1 MRMRISRARG
11 LLAALGALLGAS
23 ACVPDP
29 VQWDAGDRRINAIA
43 APHTHL
49 VFEGRVPVFIA
60 AWIPP
65 MPPYGGTG
73 GPACP
78 GTVVASRA
86 AADTSYAAWWAP
98 NADSSVRL
106 VVARSDDGGY
116 NWHPPVVADSTD
128 IAHAGCQRAAP
139 YLSADSTNGYVHV
152 VYFLQAKEGPGLFFT
167 HSMGQGEMFHAPVPV
182 VYGDRVS
189 ASAVSASGDT
199 LAVAYT
205 DPNASMPQVWL
216 AISRTTGHIFE
227 HRVAVSPSEV
237 VASEPLVAVRG
248 RRVAVSWFET
258 PRGGGRGV
266 TVVRTGT
273 LR

>member
-1 MRMRISRARG
+1 M
-11 LLAALGALLGAS
+11 
-23 ACVPDP
+23 
-29 VQWDAGDRRINAIA
+29 NAIA

-49 VFEGRVPVFIA
+49 VFEGDVPVFVA

-65 MPPYGGTG
+65 MPPFGGAG
-73 GPACP
+73 GAACP

-86 AADTSYAAWWAP
+86 AADTTYAAWWAP

-128 IAHAGCQRAAP
+128 RSHAGCERDAP

-182 VYGDRVS
+182 VYGERVS
-189 ASAVSASGDT
+189 ASAVSSSGDT
-199 LAVAYT
+199 LVVAYT
-205 DPNASMPQVWL
+205 DPNASTPQVWL

-227 HRVAVSPSEV
+227 HRVAVSPTEV